1 MDSKKTRYRSNHL
14 GSIVLFNSV
23 SILAVVIVVV
33 VVVATITIVV
43 VVWCT
48 DSIKLHC
55 IRNRYA
61 IYVR

>member
-33 VVVATITIVV
+33 VATITIVV